1 MKHLALVVTAVVALG
16 SVHLTRAAVADGK
29 PLASG
34 TYQIRTT
41 DNEPKP
47 AAGQSAN
54 AEQWIEFLKGG
65 KVVGREV
72 ATVISASDMKTIAK
86 GPTPRTNGSRVDA
99 LKGGDY
105 VRVWMNKG
113 NTNYLIN
120 LPLAK

>member
-16 SVHLTRAAVADGK
+16 SVHLTRAALADGK

-41 DNEPKP
+41 GDEPKP

-72 ATVISASDMKTIAK
+72 ATVVSATAAAPPS
-86 GPTPRTNGSRVDA
+86 RTTSSAAASRPIGCA
-99 LKGGDY
+99 
-105 VRVWMNKG
+105 
-113 NTNYLIN
+113 
-120 LPLAK
+120 P